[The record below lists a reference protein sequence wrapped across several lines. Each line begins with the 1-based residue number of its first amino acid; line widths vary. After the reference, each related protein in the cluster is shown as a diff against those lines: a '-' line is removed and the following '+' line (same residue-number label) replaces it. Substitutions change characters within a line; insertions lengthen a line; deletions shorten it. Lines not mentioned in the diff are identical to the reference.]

1 MYNVY
6 VKDEAGRYYIVE
18 KNIRVEEIQ
27 SKIDEYIKQGY
38 EEVIVLNDLNYV
50 MSKIREKAKV
60 LRK

>member
-18 KNIRVEEIQ
+18 KDIRREEVE
-27 SKIDEYIKQGY
+27 SKIDEYIREGY

>member
-1 MYNVY
+1 MYNLY
-6 VKDEAGRYYIVE
+6 VKDEDGRYYIVE
-18 KNIRVEEIQ
+18 KDIRREEVE
-27 SKIDEYIKQGY
+27 SKMDEWLKKGY